1 MKVKMML
8 LVCLVG
14 LAAVSAFAQTR
25 TVTNA
30 DLEKFRQARLQ
41 GEMDYRENY
50 RRMGFP
56 SPRELEEQLENS
68 RIERETLAARLAG
81 ERLERERIQ
90 ADLAAAIITGEQRA
104 AAAVQDNP
112 EPVGPQLY
120 YGYPSTIFRGGYY
133 NRGRYYGNRNRN
145 RFPSFGNGIPM
156 VDFGYGP
163 GGIFSSPRTR
173 RR

>member
-1 MKVKMML
+1 MRVKVMIV
-8 LVCLVG
+8 VCLVG

-56 SPRELEEQLENS
+56 SPTELEEHLENS
-68 RIERETLAARLAG
+68 KIERETLAARLAG
-81 ERLERERIQ
+81 ERLQRERIQ
-90 ADLAAAIITGEQRA
+90 ADLAAAIITSEQRA
-104 AAAVQDNP
+104 AAAAQENP

-120 YGYPSTIFRGGYY
+120 YGYPSGGYY
-133 NRGRYYGNRNRN
+133 NRGYYYRNRNRT

-156 VDFGYGP
+156 IDFGYPG
-163 GGIFSSPRTR
+163 GGIFTGPRNR